1 MKPGPVLPAENSV
14 PVTLGHAP
22 LCHTTTLPTH
32 LCTQRRANGLRP
44 TAGGHL
50 MLLTCTDHYHLYQ
63 AVIPSYSFNSL
74 VLFTIVGYYSRC
86 WGYNS
91 ENETDKNPLPIETSN
106 EPRSLGWTGAGT
118 RSFHNLDRWIP
129 PAPSTLEW
137 PQFGILIPPG
147 QRVQVESDVYTP
159 RKLPKCLTSPSLRK
173 CLPSPSTLLQS
184 LPFTG
189 PLSLKNCQH
198 VVFRPIPKIPR
209 NNEPLPEPG
218 PPGSQ
223 SPPGQLFRR

>member
-1 MKPGPVLPAENSV
+1 MHHKCSINVGFHHFKIFLNHVKLGPVLPAENSV

-118 RSFHNLDRWIP
+118 RSFHNLDR
-129 PAPSTLEW
+129 
-137 PQFGILIPPG
+137 
-147 QRVQVESDVYTP
+147 
-159 RKLPKCLTSPSLRK
+159 
-173 CLPSPSTLLQS
+173 
-184 LPFTG
+184 
-189 PLSLKNCQH
+189 
-198 VVFRPIPKIPR
+198 
-209 NNEPLPEPG
+209 
-218 PPGSQ
+218 
-223 SPPGQLFRR
+223 